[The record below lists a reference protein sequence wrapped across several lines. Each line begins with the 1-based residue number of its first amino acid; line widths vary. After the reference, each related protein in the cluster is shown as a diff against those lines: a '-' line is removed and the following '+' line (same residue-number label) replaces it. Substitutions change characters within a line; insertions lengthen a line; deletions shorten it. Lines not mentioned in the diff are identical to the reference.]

1 MDDIE
6 QRLREL
12 GLKIDPQ
19 VASGLI
25 PVSRIVHGARLRKV
39 VAALG
44 SIAFISLVSAG
55 GYAGV
60 TSLAQRTSTVVA
72 SDVLAAAART
82 TEEQG
87 SARIEFE
94 MTQHSEGAFSHD
106 IMARGFGEIDFV
118 AQRSSM
124 TFELEAGDDI
134 RIDAIELITD
144 GTTIYM
150 KGFPVGSDKW
160 AESDI
165 GSSIANSALGVEQWS
180 AEGYL
185 DHLKSVSNEIETLGE
200 EQLDGTTVTHY
211 RAVIDPDL
219 AAKKIAGSIA
229 KEGAEGTD
237 VELESGTSE
246 AWIDGR
252 GRVRKT
258 TFESSAD
265 AGDIS
270 MTLGF
275 TIRLFDFGTS
285 VDIDV
290 PDSRDVD
297 ARGFDESFEGEQS
310 QSVPDNSFVLQGRE
324 GFEGPIVGFS
334 SSPYRTQ
341 GCVSGAP
348 PRTTQIELVRESTQ
362 EVVVQ
367 DQSLEMEGSGD
378 ISANVL
384 CFGVEDPG
392 TLFEI
397 GHHPNNFVLR
407 LRGEDGM
414 TSVPMT
420 SVTTV
425 GEMIEDR

>member
-12 GLKIDPQ
+12 GDQIDPQ

-25 PVSRIVHGARLRKV
+25 PASRIVHGASLRKV
-39 VAALG
+39 VAAVG
-44 SIAFISLVSAG
+44 SIALISLVSAG

-60 TSLAQRTSTVVA
+60 TALAQRTSTVVA

-106 IMARGFGEIDFV
+106 ITARGSGEIDFV
-118 AQRSSM
+118 TQRSSM
-124 TFELEAGDDI
+124 TLELEAGDDI
-134 RIDAIELITD
+134 RIHAIELITE
-144 GTTIYM
+144 GTTTYM

-160 AESDI
+160 TVNDI
-165 GSSIANSALGVEQWS
+165 GSSTANSALGVEQWS

-185 DHLKSVSNEIETLGE
+185 DHLKSVTNEIETLGE
-200 EQLDGTTVTHY
+200 EQLDGATVTHY
-211 RAVIDPDL
+211 RAIIDPDL
-219 AAKKIAGSIA
+219 AAKKISGSID

-237 VELESGTSE
+237 FELEFGTSE
-246 AWIDGR
+246 AWIDGQ

-265 AGDIS
+265 AGDMS
-270 MTLGF
+270 MTMGF

-290 PDSRDVD
+290 PDTRDVD
-297 ARGFDESFEGEQS
+297 ARALDESFEDEQS
-310 QSVPDNSFVLQGRE
+310 QSVPDSSFVLQGRE
-324 GFEGPIVGFS
+324 GFEGPVVGFS
-334 SSPYRTQ
+334 SSPHRSQ

-348 PRTTQIELVRESTQ
+348 QWTTQIELVRESTQ
-362 EVVVQ
+362 EVVQ
-367 DQSLEMEGSGD
+367 DHSLEEEGSGY
-378 ISANVL
+378 ISADVL
-384 CFGVEDPG
+384 CFVVEDPG
-392 TLFEI
+392 TLSEI

-414 TSVPMT
+414 ISVPMT

-425 GEMIEDR
+425 GEMIEGP